1 MAKKRIPLSPGYH
14 AQTGETRGHLHE
26 VYTTLGHLHGYERLH
41 VGSLTKDAVLAW
53 QKTAAAAKDRP

>member
-26 VYTTLGHLHGYERLH
+26 VYTTLGHLHGYKRLH
-41 VGSLTKDAVLAW
+41 VGSLTKEAVLAW
-53 QKTAAAAKDRP
+53 NRAVPAKDRR